1 MGAVTVGESA
11 TTEVSSSALPVQH
24 QPVVRP
30 HLKSAGARP
39 CGRLAPSP
47 TGALH
52 LGNIRTFMVAW
63 LQMRACGG
71 EVRLRIEDL
80 DHPKHK
86 AGAAD
91 ALIEDLRWLGFD
103 WDGPIVR
110 QSDRLPIYKE
120 ALERLAPL
128 YPCFCSRADIQGAQ
142 SAPHPGEVL
151 RYPGTCRRR
160 VGPAPEGRIP
170 AWRLPLGP
178 EDDGR
183 YVDAFAGPQTKTA
196 DALTGDFVLARGEDP
211 AYVLAV
217 VVESSPSPPRR
228 TSFIGAWVGN
238 RRLIGTSRWWSAR
251 TDCVWPSATATP
263 AFRPIVPRVSPP
275 DVSFRPLRVPAVG
288 SPPVKASP
296 RLPTSSPAFPPTPS
310 PTPPLF
316 GTIPCFDLIMSVEI
330 GRSSFPARTLVRAKP
345 DGLTPIVLWAERP
358 LIKLSSP
365 SSSRLTVF
373 QLSLAQESGE
383 WEGAQSCARR

>member
-1 MGAVTVGESA
+1 MGEATVDGSAASVESPIASSEQNRPVACPRLESA
-11 TTEVSSSALPVQH
+11 GGRS
-24 QPVVRP
+24 
-30 HLKSAGARP
+30 

-103 WDGPIVR
+103 WDGPIVK
-110 QSDRLPIYKE
+110 QSDRLSYYKE
-120 ALERLAPL
+120 VLGRLAPL

-151 RYPGTCRRR
+151 RYPGTCRHR
-160 VGPAPEGRIP
+160 VGLAPEGRIP

-178 EDDGR
+178 GDDGR

-196 DALTGDFVLARGEDP
+196 DALTGDFVLARGDDP

-217 VVESSPSPPRR
+217 VVDDHEMGVTDIVRGDDILPVTP
-228 TSFIGAWVGN
+228 AQNVLY
-238 RRLIGTSRWWSAR
+238 RRLGWEPPTYWHIPLVVGLDGLRLAKRHGDTRVSAYRTAGVTPGRILSALAR
-251 TDCVWPSATATP
+251 TCGWLAPGES
-263 AFRPIVPRVSPP
+263 VSTLA
-275 DVSFRPLRVPAVG
+275 DLIHYFSFD
-288 SPPVKASP
+288 
-296 RLPTSSPAFPPTPS
+296 
-310 PTPPLF
+310 
-316 GTIPCFDLIMSVEI
+316 TIPH
-330 GRSSFPARTLVRAKP
+330 A
-345 DGLTPIVLWAERP
+345 P
-358 LIKLSSP
+358 LIWHD
-365 SSSRLTVF
+365 
-373 QLSLAQESGE
+373 SLL
-383 WEGAQSCARR
+383 

>member
-1 MGAVTVGESA
+1 MVGTTTGGESA

-217 VVESSPSPPRR
+217 VVDDHEMGITDIVRGDDILPVTP
-228 TSFIGAWVGN
+228 AQNVLY
-238 RRLIGTSRWWSAR
+238 RRLGWT
-251 TDCVWPSATATP
+251 
-263 AFRPIVPRVSPP
+263 
-275 DVSFRPLRVPAVG
+275 
-288 SPPVKASP
+288 
-296 RLPTSSPAFPPTPS
+296 PPTYWHI
-310 PTPPLF
+310 PLVV
-316 GTIPCFDLIMSVEI
+316 G
-330 GRSSFPARTLVRAKP
+330 P
-345 DGLTPIVLWAERP
+345 DGLRLAKRHGDTRVSAYRAAGITSGR
-358 LIKLSSP
+358 ILSALARTCGWIA
-365 SSSRLTVF
+365 SSESVA
-373 QLSLAQESGE
+373 SLADLIPRFSSDTIPHTPLV
-383 WEGAQSCARR
+383 WHDSLL